1 MCDPPV
7 PALPSD
13 DLSRQASGL
22 HPAYSKMSLRFS
34 SNSVRSISPFASRSF
49 RISMAREAVSP
60 VSRSSRPRGL
70 RQRQHISMS
79 NPPIVR
85 RDCIPSLS
93 SPKCKPTG
101 PLGLE
106 IDIYDPGYR
115 RRRSQQSSLALGRCT
130 HHSGPLHS
138 AKRDCPRS
146 SPGSSGYATQWP
158 IWPARQPEFSL
169 RGHRRQPPQRFS
181 PATISG

>member
-1 MCDPPV
+1 MRDPPV

-60 VSRSSRPRGL
+60 VSRASPTRSSTEAAHQHVKSSDRP
-70 RQRQHISMS
+70 QRLY
-79 NPPIVR
+79 
-85 RDCIPSLS
+85 SL
-93 SPKCKPTG
+93 PKQSQMQAHWATRSQ
-101 PLGLE
+101 

-138 AKRDCPRS
+138 AKRDCQRS
-146 SPGSSGYATQWP
+146 PPGSPGYATQWP
-158 IWPARQPEFSL
+158 IWPARQSEFSL